1 MGEICAF
8 LSASPGEPAAVAIT
22 GDVGI
27 GKTMV
32 WKHLV
37 QTALRSVLPGSLL
50 PAVPSERP
58 LAFSALDDLLG
69 DVIEEFLP
77 ELPECRRQAVAVAL
91 ARGTSLGS
99 MPERQVLARG
109 TLDAFRILSS
119 AAPLLVAVDDA
130 QWLDHPSAG
139 VLEFCFRRL
148 EREPI
153 SILLTF
159 RGADLVPPLGLDR
172 ALPPGPR
179 GSCDAGP
186 AEPGRD
192 R

>member
-1 MGEICAF
+1 VDSRPIGREAEVGEICAF

-27 GKTMV
+27 GKTMM

-37 QTALRSVLPGSLL
+37 HTALPPSFRVLSCRPS
-50 PAVPSERP
+50 PSERP

-91 ARGTSLGS
+91 ARGTSPGS

-139 VLEFCFRRL
+139 VLEFCFAVWSASPSR
-148 EREPI
+148 
-153 SILLTF
+153 
-159 RGADLVPPLGLDR
+159 
-172 ALPPGPR
+172 
-179 GSCDAGP
+179 SC
-186 AEPGRD
+186 
-192 R
+192 